1 MTRKSLVVVWAVAF
15 LLVCFDK
22 SIACEVDVPCESVRE
37 IVVLQGTKHL
47 PEGVEEVV
55 YVACVYLE
63 AIHTRLKE
71 VLEDCPDPML
81 SIVGHKFKTR
91 VPRIAIST
99 DGSWFSIIRSTPEEA
114 LEEGMNLC
122 PGKVRAYLSGADSG

>member
-1 MTRKSLVVVWAVAF
+1 MTRKSLAVVLAAAV
-15 LLVCFDK
+15 LLFCYDK

-37 IVVLQGTKHL
+37 IVVLQGTKHVSG
-47 PEGVEEVV
+47 GVEEVV

-63 AIHTRLKE
+63 ALHTRLKE
-71 VLEDCPDPML
+71 IIEDCPDQMI
-81 SIVGHKFKTR
+81 SIVGHNFTTR
-91 VPRIAIST
+91 VPRIDIST

-122 PGKVRAYLSGADSG
+122 PGKVKSYLSDAESG